1 MDSHTTSVSNFSSPE
16 QFNHLRHGQNFVS
29 MISHG
34 DSNDKLFVI
43 GQDKKMSVPTKNLS
57 CIPNNMTDDAKHPFK
72 EIGDRIAW
80 LRKEVLQLDQ
90 HAFAESIQMKRAR
103 FAHWE
108 IGSSRLSLDGAM
120 AIRDKHGLS
129 LDFLYYG
136 DDGSLPMNL
145 RNSWRD
151 RSLV

>member
-1 MDSHTTSVSNFSSPE
+1 
-16 QFNHLRHGQNFVS
+16 
-29 MISHG
+29 
-34 DSNDKLFVI
+34 
-43 GQDKKMSVPTKNLS
+43 
-57 CIPNNMTDDAKHPFK
+57 MTDDAKHPFK